1 MAEKN
6 AFTLNWRQAI
16 VDVLLIV
23 IGVSIALA
31 ADSWLGDRTEQART
45 DQLLDALEDEWTTEL
60 GRIDAH
66 LDKLNQAK
74 TAIAR
79 VIKAHDDSLEDLSNQ
94 EAAALFDSYDW
105 GTFKPSIGA
114 LSTLMVDGVQ
124 NIDGKA
130 LRLAIA
136 SWRTVLDELSAEQ
149 AALRELGTLKE
160 RSIAANIAQESG
172 ERFSYEAMEYD
183 YWAYGMESGAFSRAV
198 IADDAWVANQ
208 RHLLNLL
215 YDYQKQLAS
224 VREVLKRNLT
234 LLRERVRN

>member
-1 MAEKN
+1 MAEEN

-60 GRIDAH
+60 RRIDVH
-66 LDKLNQAK
+66 LDKLNQGK

-79 VIKAHDDSLEDLSNQ
+79 VINAHDDSPEDLSNQ
-94 EAAALFDSYDW
+94 EAAALFKGYGWS
-105 GTFKPSIGA
+105 TFKPSGGA

-124 NIDGKA
+124 NIDDKA

-149 AALRELGTLKE
+149 AALRELGTLKQ

-172 ERFSYEAMEYD
+172 ERFSDEAMKIN
-183 YWAYGMESGAFSRAV
+183 YWTYGMESGAFYRAV
-198 IADDAWVANQ
+198 IADDVWVTNQ

-215 YDYQKQLAS
+215 YAYEEQLAD
-224 VREVLKRNLT
+224 VRDVLERNLT
-234 LLRERVRN
+234 LLRERARI